1 MKKRK
6 IKRSGFSFTGA
17 LLFFVCIAFII
28 QIAILLFQFIS
39 TRTSD
44 KVLIAILILVII
56 FVLSAICTVIDIVRR
71 KIMVDKPLNQILDA
85 TEKIASGDFSVR
97 LNITH
102 PYGKYNEYDYI
113 KENLNVM
120 VAELGKSEVL
130 KTDFISSVSHEIKT
144 PLAIIQ
150 NYVGALQDASL
161 DEQTR
166 SRYVKVLLQAT
177 VRLSDLITNILK
189 LNKLENQQIKSESK
203 TFNLT
208 EAVSQT
214 VIDFEDIIEQKNITL
229 DCDFDDI
236 KIVSDQTLLETVWY
250 NLLSNAVKFTADGGK
265 ISLELKKDDNKAIF
279 KVKDNGC
286 GMTKETGARIF
297 EKFYQGDTSR
307 SQEGNGLGLSLVKK
321 VIDFLGGEISVVS
334 EVGVGSTFTVVLNG
348 VLNER

>member
-28 QIAILLFQFIS
+28 QVAILMFQFIS

-44 KVLIAILILVII
+44 KVLIAVLILVVI

-71 KIMVDKPLNQILDA
+71 KIMVDKPLNLILDA

-97 LNITH
+97 LDIAH

-113 KENLNVM
+113 MENLNVM
-120 VAELGKSEVL
+120 TAELSKSEVL

-150 NYVGALQDASL
+150 NYVGVLQDASL

-166 SRYVKVLLQAT
+166 SKYVKVLLQAT
-177 VRLSDLITNILK
+177 RRLSDLITNILK

-203 TFNLT
+203 KFNLT

-214 VIDFEDIIEQKNITL
+214 VIDFEELIEQKNISL

-250 NLLSNAVKFTADGGK
+250 NLLSNAVKFTSNGGK
-265 ISLELKKDDNKAIF
+265 ISLELKKDKDKAIF
-279 KVKDNGC
+279 SVKDNGC

-297 EKFYQGDTSR
+297 DKFYQGDTSR

-334 EVGVGSTFTVVLNG
+334 EVGVGSMFTVVLSG
-348 VLNER
+348 VTDER